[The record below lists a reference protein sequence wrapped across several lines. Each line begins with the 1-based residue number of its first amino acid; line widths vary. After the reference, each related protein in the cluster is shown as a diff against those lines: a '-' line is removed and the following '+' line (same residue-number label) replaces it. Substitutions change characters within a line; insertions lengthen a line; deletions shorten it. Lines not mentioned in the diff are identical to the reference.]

1 MSRTFNAKGEFCRHG
16 NLACLLTA
24 SSMLIGC
31 SPSVNQP
38 VSKSLPYAD
47 STTQDETCTAYRAT
61 RPIPVVIKP
70 AQSFRVAKLDQQL
83 LTKALAKNDILP
95 VSAEIPAVLPQE
107 NSFRNLKKI
116 KDAVA
121 ANVSTDIQNTFA
133 NYPLVQ
139 MG

>member
-1 MSRTFNAKGEFCRHG
+1 MIVIHGVKELKNTLEPIKSYEGKWGFNAKGKFYRHR

-47 STTQDETCTAYRAT
+47 STTQDETRTAYRAT

-83 LTKALAKNDILP
+83 LTKSLAKNDILC
-95 VSAEIPAVLPQE
+95 
-107 NSFRNLKKI
+107 
-116 KDAVA
+116 
-121 ANVSTDIQNTFA
+121 
-133 NYPLVQ
+133 Y
-139 MG
+139 G